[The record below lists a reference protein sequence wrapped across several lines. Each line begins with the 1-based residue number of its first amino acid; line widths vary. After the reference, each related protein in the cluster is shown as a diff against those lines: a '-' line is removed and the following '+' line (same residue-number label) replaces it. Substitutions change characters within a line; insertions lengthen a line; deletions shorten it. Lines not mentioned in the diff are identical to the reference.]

1 MNNDINDAFGILD
14 TFMQN
19 NTSKNYEKLENTE
32 KIFVNLQENEDISI
46 NNNNKYDNI
55 DETNRKNYNNQTN
68 NNNLNNT
75 NNINNSKAKDD
86 IFAEMDNIQNTIS
99 KIKKLKSALS
109 GNPIAI
115 IELLDKD
122 HKMSKQLQ
130 ILKTLPNLM
139 RALGND
145 NEKSNFDT
153 TKNTSSNNQNNFDS
167 IQDNFNYYDKQIEY
181 NKNVNNK
188 NIFDNIFTQKESKTY
203 KKFNNENTKP
213 SVNSSFEQII
223 SFKTKK
229 EWKSLFYFWH

>member
-229 EWKSLFYFWH
+229 E

>member
-1 MNNDINDAFGILD
+1 
-14 TFMQN
+14 
-19 NTSKNYEKLENTE
+19 
-32 KIFVNLQENEDISI
+32 
-46 NNNNKYDNI
+46 
-55 DETNRKNYNNQTN
+55 
-68 NNNLNNT
+68 
-75 NNINNSKAKDD
+75 
-86 IFAEMDNIQNTIS
+86 
-99 KIKKLKSALS
+99 
-109 GNPIAI
+109 
-115 IELLDKD
+115 
-122 HKMSKQLQ
+122 MSKQLQ